1 MPPRP
6 SPLILGLT
14 GSIGMGKSTTAAIFR
29 DLGVPVHDADAA
41 VADLYRAGGEVAGLL
56 DAAFPGV
63 LAPDGAVDRSALRAV
78 VTADPDK
85 LAELD
90 AIVHPRVGE
99 TRRRF
104 LAEHGETP
112 VVVLDIP
119 LLYETGS
126 DRDCDRVAVVS
137 APAEVQRARV
147 LSREGMSPALLD
159 AILARQ
165 IPDAEKRTRADYV
178 IDTGQG
184 VPHAEAQVRAIL
196 DDLRDAF
203 R

>member
-147 LSREGMSPALLD
+147 LSRDGMSPALLD

-165 IPDAEKRTRADYV
+165 IPDAEKRARADYV

-196 DDLRDAF
+196 DDLRDAL